1 MSQKTSIVKLK
12 TQIQPYTWGS
22 RSAIAEL
29 QGRPHPSDAPEAE
42 LWIGDHPNGPSW
54 VVEAAG
60 RTPLRDWCA
69 ARGDDALGQGRTQLP
84 YLVKIL
90 AAAEP
95 LSIQL
100 HPNARQAA
108 EGYAREEAAGIPP
121 GDPKRSYSD
130 PNPKVEALC
139 ALDRFEALCGFRP
152 GDQVR
157 RLVANSKSD
166 TATQLLR
173 QVDRGIEDE
182 ELAGALF
189 RLVLQT
195 SSENVALARKLAEE
209 MTRYGQH
216 ESDGT
221 AEAMWIGQ
229 LAAFHPGDRML
240 IAPLLLNLLVLERGD
255 ALEVA
260 PNTVHSYLSGTGV
273 EVLTSSDNVVRAG
286 LTRKHVDRDE
296 LVQLLDTRARPPRVC
311 RPTNGD
317 RDDPVSPYPLQTEA
331 FGIKRVVARDGPSQ
345 APLSDG
351 TGQPRVVVCVRG
363 AFDLVDGERST
374 TVSLGAG
381 EAALIP
387 ACVSAWALK
396 GDGEG
401 FLVDPGPQHTQAG

>member
-1 MSQKTSIVKLK
+1 MSQRTSIVKLK

-42 LWIGDHPNGPSW
+42 LWIGDHPKGPSW

-69 ARGDDALGQGRTQLP
+69 ARGDDALGEGRTQLP

-108 EGYAREEAAGIPP
+108 DGYAREEAAGIPL

-139 ALDRFEALCGFRP
+139 ALERFEALCGFRP

-157 RLVANSKSD
+157 RLVATSKSE
-166 TATQLLR
+166 AAAQLLR
-173 QVDRGIEDE
+173 QVDGGIDDE

-189 RLVLQT
+189 RLVLRI
-195 SSENVALARKLAEE
+195 SSENVVLARKLAEE
-209 MTRYGQH
+209 MTRYGQR
-216 ESDGT
+216 ESDGS

-273 EVLTSSDNVVRAG
+273 EVLTSSDNVLRAG

-296 LVQLLDTRARPPRVC
+296 LARLLDTRARSPRVC
-311 RPTNGD
+311 RPTN
-317 RDDPVSPYPLQTEA
+317 DDDAPLSPYPLQTTA
-331 FGIKRVVARDGPSQ
+331 FGIKRVVAREGLSP
-345 APLSDG
+345 APLCDG
-351 TGQPRVVVCVRG
+351 AGQPRVVVCVRG
-363 AFDLVDGERST
+363 AFDLVDGERAT

-381 EAALIP
+381 EAGLIP
-387 ACVSAWALK
+387 ACVSTWALK

-401 FLVDPGPQHTQAG
+401 FLIEPGPHDTQAT